1 MGPDR
6 GDGSAMP
13 QLSSAQLLLMIVTMI
28 VLELNHLKWI
38 WWTQWD
44 CRGCGTKHEH
54 CACGERKWIMY
65 L

>member
-1 MGPDR
+1 
-6 GDGSAMP
+6 MP
-13 QLSSAQLLLMIVTMI
+13 QLSSGQLLVMIVTMI

-38 WWTQWD
+38 WWTQWE
-44 CRGCGTKHEH
+44 CRCGVKHEH

>member
-1 MGPDR
+1 
-6 GDGSAMP
+6 MP
-13 QLSSAQLLLMIVTMI
+13 HLSQGQLLLMIVTMI

-44 CRGCGTKHEH
+44 CRACGAKHEH
-54 CACGERKWIMY
+54 CACGDSKWIMY